1 MPENTNTARNDYSS
15 QSDDLMD
22 RGRSAINDVSETVS
36 DYAAR
41 LNVQNNWKRAL
52 MFGSFAAAALLLAT
66 GRRPAGFALA
76 GVGLATLA
84 AEYPEKFEEIWNRA
98 PEYLDKGQR
107 LVGGVSRIVDQ
118 IAEQAGKFQ
127 NRSNRGMRED
137 YLT

>member
-1 MPENTNTARNDYSS
+1 MEDV
-15 QSDDLMD
+15 
-22 RGRSAINDVSETVS
+22 RGTIG
-36 DYAAR
+36 DYAGR
-41 LNVQNNWKRAL
+41 LRLQNNWKRAL
-52 MFGSFAAAALLLAT
+52 MIGSFAAAAYLLAT
-66 GRRPAGFALA
+66 GRRPAGFAMA

-127 NRSNRGMRED
+127 SMRGTRMRED